1 MLHAV
6 ETVDNLNVLVAN
18 KELFC
23 QGTFDGVK
31 ERLTIVSVDL
41 CRGRTVFR
49 IDDHGDFKI
58 SLHPH
63 YESFRLSAFLFA
75 LHLSGCDS
83 SISC

>member
-31 ERLTIVSVDL
+31 E
-41 CRGRTVFR
+41 G
-49 IDDHGDFKI
+49 
-58 SLHPH
+58 
-63 YESFRLSAFLFA
+63 
-75 LHLSGCDS
+75 
-83 SISC
+83 